1 MTRPGDLLLV
11 AGGND
16 WESRVIRAGTHSH
29 WTHVAIFMDAGQLL
43 AEATHSGIAF
53 AHAEK
58 YGRHE
63 THWIDVGLTDD
74 QRAQA
79 CRFASSCIGQRYG
92 KMQIAAITL
101 AWLSGQ
107 RLYLGM
113 ENTETCSS
121 FAARCIEHG
130 GAIIGKAPELFR
142 PRDFADLFN
151 VTPRLEAP

>member
-1 MTRPGDLLLV
+1 
-11 AGGND
+11 
-16 WESRVIRAGTHSH
+16 
-29 WTHVAIFMDAGQLL
+29 MDATGQLL

-53 AHAEK
+53 AHAQK
-58 YGRHE
+58 YDHHE
-63 THWIDVGLTDD
+63 THWIDVGLTDE
-74 QRAQA
+74 QRVAA

-92 KMQIAAITL
+92 KMQIGAIVLT
-101 AWLSGQ
+101 WLSGQ

-113 ENTETCSS
+113 ENTETCAS